1 MVSFLSNVLADTQLP
16 AMSHHH
22 GTSKPAVCLQLCI
35 SVIVVA
41 CPCTLGLSTP
51 TAIMVGTG
59 VGAQNG
65 ILIKGGRA
73 LEASRELKRIVLD
86 KTGTV
91 TGGELT
97 VAGLA

>member
-1 MVSFLSNVLADTQLP
+1 
-16 AMSHHH
+16 
-22 GTSKPAVCLQLCI
+22 
-35 SVIVVA
+35 
-41 CPCTLGLSTP
+41 
-51 TAIMVGTG
+51 MVGTG
-59 VGAQNG
+59 VGVQNG

-91 TGGELT
+91 TEGKLT